1 MVGRGAG
8 GRGGGGGPE
17 RMVVDEERMRPSG
30 VQDVE
35 GRDEP
40 RGGGGGRSAP
50 ASDIRREDIV
60 RGESVVMDRAEGGG
74 AEGGAEGGEPL
85 SGEAVKGLWERHRRW
100 VAAIVLAYKPWWVD
114 ADDVLQDVALA
125 VVRKGHTVRDAQA
138 FKGWLRMV
146 TINAARLT
154 ARTSGPPISA
164 GVGGGAESRGGGGVG
179 EGQAGHAAPAEM
191 VIEADRG
198 RAVARLLSRL
208 PEGYR
213 EPLVLKAVEGLSY
226 RQIGRILDLPETTVE
241 TRIAR
246 GRRMLRELAEKE
258 QIL

>member
-1 MVGRGAG
+1 
-8 GRGGGGGPE
+8 
-17 RMVVDEERMRPSG
+17 VVRT
-30 VQDVE
+30 
-35 GRDEP
+35 EP
-40 RGGGGGRSAP
+40 RGADRVEDGGT
-50 ASDIRREDIV
+50 
-60 RGESVVMDRAEGGG
+60 ES
-74 AEGGAEGGEPL
+74 GEPL

-146 TINAARLT
+146 AINAARLT
-154 ARTSGPPISA
+154 ARTSGPPASA
-164 GVGGGAESRGGGGVG
+164 GVDAGASGEVRGGGGAG
-179 EGQAGHAAPAEM
+179 LAGQSGHAAPADV

-258 QIL
+258 QIR